1 MRFLESKVFLITLLL
16 ITFFVAIFSYLNS
29 YKFFELYSEKYSN
42 KISYEIFEKGLF
54 QFNFKYALK
63 KRSYS
68 PGKESINI
76 ELSSED
82 ILGFR
87 DLYYSSFINYDG
99 VISDSSVGFIPDK
112 QNIWKKSK
120 VILNEGE
127 QSIKIKIHGTSRGPV
142 RSSFTLPNHLKS
154 YYSDKVEK
162 EYIDISR
169 GGYAFKIKIGSEDK
183 FFNGMRRIN
192 FLSPYDDWTIAQNSI
207 NKYISSM
214 NIITAYGSYKKLFI
228 NGMFIGPYL
237 MQELSLLITCIKMLI
252 NHLSNRNEFNKFI

>member
-29 YKFFELYSEKYSN
+29 YKFFELYSKKYSN